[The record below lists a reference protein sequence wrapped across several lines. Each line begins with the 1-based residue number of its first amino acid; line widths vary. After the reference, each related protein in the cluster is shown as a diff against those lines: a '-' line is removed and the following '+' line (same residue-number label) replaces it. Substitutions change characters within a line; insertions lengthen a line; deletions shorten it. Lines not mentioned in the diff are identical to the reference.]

1 MNKLTCWV
9 NHKQVT
15 VSVEPGE
22 MLSDIIRYR
31 LGLTGTKVSCN
42 EAECGACT
50 VLVDSVPVLSCNYPA
65 LKAQGK
71 KIVTIEG
78 LEEKGTLHPL
88 QEAFIKY
95 GASQCGF
102 CTPGQI
108 MTAAALL
115 EEKPEPTREDIEYAL
130 NDTLCRCGAYPA
142 ITNAV
147 LAAADYIQ
155 HGKPIEFPSLE
166 FEGELDVVG
175 QTVQRP
181 EAVEKV
187 TGKAVYADD
196 ITFPDMLFGAT
207 LRAGIP
213 HGKIITLD
221 TSRAKALE
229 GVRAVLTAEDIPG
242 RINHGLIVQDWPALV
257 GVGEKVRY
265 VGDAVAVVAADTRHI
280 AAKAL
285 TLIDVEYEPLPVV
298 TDPVAA
304 KEPDAP
310 LVHEEGN
317 LLKHIK
323 VDKGDIV
330 QGFAEADI
338 IMEDLFTTP
347 TYEHAFMEPE
357 CSIARITED
366 DRVEVYVGSQIPYSD
381 RDQVAAALNIPE
393 DQVRVRGP
401 LIGGGFGGKEDI
413 AGQIHAA
420 LLSRA
425 TRKPVK
431 VLYDR
436 HESMLVHPKRHATRI
451 RVKLGLKNNGTIT
464 AAQTELYGDTGAYA
478 SLGAKVMGRA
488 TTHSTGPYIVPNVKI
503 DCYAMYTNNPP
514 AGAFRGFGAL
524 QADFAIEVMI
534 DQAAEK
540 LELDPI
546 ELRRKNVLRT
556 GSITNTGQYLKDSVG
571 LLECIEKTETAMREY
586 LPEGNLF
593 RSRPVPGLPDTRRA
607 WGYALAFKNT
617 GLGEGAPDKAAAEV
631 ELLQDGTVEVRTSS
645 AEIGQGLVT
654 VLQMVT
660 AQELGMKLDQVKVL
674 LSDTDL
680 TPDGGPTTGSRQT
693 YISGNAA
700 KYASITLRKAM
711 LATIAEIFDITNDK
725 AYEEISIKD
734 GSARINGKSLSFAE
748 IGKAMREK
756 GRDPK
761 FVYEYWAPE
770 TTPLG
775 EEGDKHFAYSFAAQA
790 IEVEVDLK
798 TGEVEVLKAIAA
810 TDVGKA
816 INPLGLQG
824 QVEGGTIMG
833 LGHAL
838 TEEFILE
845 NGRVITDQLSRY
857 RMPSI
862 KHVPEVMKA
871 FIVEDPTADGPYGA
885 KGVGEISTMPVP
897 PAVVNAVYNATG
909 VRFKRL
915 PVDQDWLARRLQE

>member
-1 MNKLTCWV
+1 VNK
-9 NHKQVT
+9 KQVT
-15 VSVEPGE
+15 ISVEPGE
-22 MLSDIIRYR
+22 MLSDVLRYR

-50 VLVDSVPVLSCNYPA
+50 VLVESIPVLSCNYPA

-78 LEEKGTLHPL
+78 LEDKGTLHPL

-115 EEKPEPTREDIEYAL
+115 EEKPEPTRGDIEYAL

-155 HGKPIEFPSLE
+155 HGTPIEFPS
-166 FEGELDVVG
+166 FEYEGDMDVVG

-196 ITFPDMLFGAT
+196 ITFPDMLYGAT

-357 CSIARITED
+357 CSIARITEN

-451 RVKLGLKNNGTIT
+451 RVKLGLKNDGTIT

-700 KYASITLRKAM
+700 RYASITLRNEM
-711 LATIAEIFDITNDK
+711 LTTIAEK
-725 AYEEISIKD
+725 YGIKD
-734 GSARINGKSLSFAE
+734 GSARINGKKLSFAE
-748 IGKAMREK
+748 IGHIMREA
-756 GRDPK
+756 GREPK
-761 FVYEYWAPE
+761 FAYEYWAPE

-824 QVEGGTIMG
+824 QIEGGTIMG

-845 NGRVITDQLSRY
+845 NGRVITDHLSRY

-862 KHVPEVMKA
+862 KHVPGVMRS
-871 FIVEDPTADGPYGA
+871 FIVEDPTTDGPYGA

-909 VRFKRL
+909 IRFKRL